1 MYYILDRR
9 TFFQPTTRLTTL
21 APCMFPRVNDS
32 DLAIL
37 NTYFNYNNNDKSFTS
52 KHNVNDVKYIWNNS
66 FWTAVVGEIDEWSS
80 QYIFQFK
87 QLERRSLKKNQGF
100 NGIRKLLK
108 LENLLRWSLF
118 TFIYNRS
125 SKRNYFI
132 ILHIISL
139 LTRDMN
145 SINWPHSQCVAS

>member
-1 MYYILDRR
+1 
-9 TFFQPTTRLTTL
+9 
-21 APCMFPRVNDS
+21 MFPRVNDS

-100 NGIRKLLK
+100 NGIR
-108 LENLLRWSLF
+108 
-118 TFIYNRS
+118 
-125 SKRNYFI
+125 
-132 ILHIISL
+132 
-139 LTRDMN
+139 TRDLRVTGALLYQL
-145 SINWPHSQCVAS
+145 SYEFHVYFTSFHSSREIWTQ

>member
-9 TFFQPTTRLTTL
+9 TFFQPTTRLTKHLVCSPGLTIWTWPFWTL
-21 APCMFPRVNDS
+21 
-32 DLAIL
+32 
-37 NTYFNYNNNDKSFTS
+37 TYYNNNDKSFTS

-66 FWTAVVGEIDEWSS
+66 FWTVVVGEIDEWSS

-108 LENLLRWSLF
+108 LESLLRWSFF
-118 TFIYNRS
+118 TFIYYRS
-125 SKRNYFI
+125 SKS
-132 ILHIISL
+132 IISL
-139 LTRDMN
+139 YFT
-145 SINWPHSQCVAS
+145 SFHSSQEIWTQ